1 MSSHHDRPFRV
12 VVDTN
17 VLVSA
22 LYKPSSV
29 PARALD
35 AIWRTGQG
43 QGTAC
48 LLYDARIVDEYR
60 SVLARPK
67 FRALDRERIEELIAR
82 VLSDGADLGE
92 VAPWNGSLPDEG
104 DRVFVEVALAGR
116 AHAIV
121 TGNIKHYPVDLGF
134 AVLPSA
140 TLLAE
145 LGYP

>member
-1 MSSHHDRPFRV
+1 MPFRV

-22 LYKPSSV
+22 LYKPESV

-35 AIWRTGQG
+35 AIWRRGED

-60 SVLARPK
+60 SVLLRPK
-67 FRALDRERIEELIAR
+67 FRALDRHRIDELIER
-82 VLSDGADLGE
+82 VLSQGADLGG
-92 VAPWNGSLPDEG
+92 VPAWSGPLPDEG

-116 AHAIV
+116 VDAIV
-121 TGNIKHYPVDLGF
+121 TGNLKHYPLDLGF
-134 AVLPSA
+134 AVLPAA
-140 TLLAE
+140 TLLAQ
-145 LGYP
+145 LGDP

>member
-1 MSSHHDRPFRV
+1 MSPHPDLPFRV

-22 LYKPSSV
+22 LYKPASV
-29 PARALD
+29 PDRALD
-35 AIWRTGQG
+35 AIWRTGER
-43 QGTAC
+43 QGTPC
-48 LLYDARIVDEYR
+48 WLYDARIVDEYR
-60 SVLARPK
+60 SVLSRPK
-67 FRALDRERIEELIAR
+67 FRALDRQRIDELLERI
-82 VLSDGADLGE
+82 LSRGADLGD
-92 VAPWNGSLPDEG
+92 VPAWDGPLPDEG

-116 AHAIV
+116 ADAIV
-121 TGNIKHYPVDLGF
+121 TGNIKHYPLGLGF